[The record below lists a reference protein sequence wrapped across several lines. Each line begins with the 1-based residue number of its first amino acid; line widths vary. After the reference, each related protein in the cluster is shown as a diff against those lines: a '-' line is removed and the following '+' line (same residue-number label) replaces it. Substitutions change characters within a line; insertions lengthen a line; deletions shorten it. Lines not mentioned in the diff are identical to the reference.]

1 VSARANA
8 VTITS
13 PRPAASLLRALN
25 AVRPEVFFSAAVA
38 VDGSFRPR
46 AARSRTYRYAEVE
59 PVGTL
64 AAYQAAAA
72 AVVGRVDVRSFGR
85 GIPADRP
92 AIRIVDRF
100 DVTPTSPGFRLE
112 VSARSFVWGMVR
124 KLVAGVRSVASG
136 DLAEATFRAALA
148 GERRLTVGL
157 AEPEPLVLWDVDYGR
172 PWTTTASRWSSVQ
185 RTYFEAERRGA
196 AVRDALLGTLRD
208 P

>member
-1 VSARANA
+1 MSARGNA
-8 VTITS
+8 VTVTS

-38 VDGSFRPR
+38 VDESFRPR

-64 AAYQAAAA
+64 AEYRSAAS
-72 AVVGRVDVRSFGR
+72 AVVGRIDVRSFGR
-85 GIPADRP
+85 GIPSDRP

-100 DVTPTSPGFRLE
+100 DVTAASRGFRLE
-112 VSARSFVWGMVR
+112 VTARSFVWGMVR
-124 KLVAGVRSVASG
+124 KLVAGVRSVAAG
-136 DLAEATFRAALA
+136 DLAEATFRSALA

-172 PWTTTASRWSSVQ
+172 PWTTTTSRWSSIQ
-185 RTYFEAERRGA
+185 RTYFEDERRA
-196 AVRDALLGTLRD
+196 TAIRDVLLATLRE